1 MSSNASSWSRRKFLA
16 SAGATAAGS
25 ALVGFTAAP
34 GAAASPRAS
43 AAAAGSPISY
53 VDTSESVY
61 DKLTLMSGGRPFFHN
76 GIQFRYDQLKY
87 DRGWTDAQLERV
99 MAMVAQDG
107 FNVVNIPI
115 WWSMVEPSKDVFTW
129 TDIDLCIDW
138 CAKYGLRLEVLWFG
152 SDSDGTSV
160 GQGAR
165 LPSYVANGSYQW
177 VVYQDGSRA
186 TAGGSELLDKTD
198 PRLLARETYVLGQ
211 LMSHLAGYDTTNR
224 LVGVQ
229 VLNEP
234 NVSHVHNYMG
244 PDRSYSSYS
253 NQLWNNGHYTDAD
266 QFRRDVLL
274 DYQTQLGAVV
284 KQSGHSVYTRSN
296 LVGDAWPI
304 TENEALRARGTN
316 TIDFYGNDPYTTDL
330 DRLYNYGTDPF
341 LAQGKNFPMIMENY
355 VGNLASVPQKFS
367 AIAGG
372 APLNF
377 YTAVHPFSGSD
388 DTEALYN
395 YDSNHV
401 VTRKAAT
408 YVIADLNTAL
418 NKISTDLASRK
429 PIDAGGKTLQTYNRK
444 AAASVT
450 STKPVGNYSFT
461 YATTASGLAVAVQR
475 AATEFALVSTQTGTF
490 TLPAGIGS
498 VTSMQTGFY
507 DADDVWVQQGSKS
520 YTVSGS
526 TVVVKL
532 AKNECVR
539 IIVGDGTGDGGDP
552 GLPSGTY
559 KIKNAATGTYLDSD
573 TNGAVV
579 LAPGS
584 TYDDQDWVVTSTA
597 SGSVTIRNARTGR
610 YYLTADATNNAVVWN
625 SGDITDSSLWA
636 PEPVSTGSY
645 RLNNQSSGREYMYAA
660 SGQVKWNTGAT
671 DSSTVWVFEK
681 K

>member
-1 MSSNASSWSRRKFLA
+1 MPPNASSWSRRRFLA
-16 SAGATAAGS
+16 SAGATMAGS

-34 GAAASPRAS
+34 GAAASRRAFT
-43 AAAAGSPISY
+43 AAAGSPISY

-61 DKLTLMSGGRPFFHN
+61 DRLTLMSGGRPFFHN
-76 GIQFRYDQLKY
+76 GIQFRYDKLKY
-87 DRGWTDAQLERV
+87 DHGWTAAQLEPI
-99 MAMVAQDG
+99 MAMIAQDG

-115 WWSMVEPSKDVFTW
+115 WWSMVEPSMNVFKW

-177 VVYQDGSRA
+177 VVYQNGTKPMSGSLA
-186 TAGGSELLDKTD
+186 LLDKTD

-211 LMSHLAGYDTTNR
+211 LMSHIAAYDTTNR

-234 NVSHVHNYMG
+234 NVSHVSNYLG

-253 NQLWNNGHYTDAD
+253 NALWTNVHYTDAGK
-266 QFRRDVLL
+266 FRRDVLL
-274 DYQTQLGAVV
+274 NYQTRLGAVI

-304 TENEALRARGTN
+304 AENEALRAKGTN
-316 TIDFYGNDPYTTDL
+316 SIDFYGNDPYTTDL
-330 DRLYNYGTDPF
+330 DRLYNYGTDSF
-341 LAQGKNFPMIMENY
+341 WAQGKNFPMMMENY
-355 VGNLASVPQKFS
+355 VGNQYSVPQKFS

-372 APLNF
+372 AFLNF
-377 YTAVHPFSGSD
+377 YAAVHPDVGSSD
-388 DTEALYN
+388 NEALYN
-395 YDSNHV
+395 YNSSHV

-408 YVIADLNTAL
+408 YAIADLNTAL

-429 PIDAGGKTLQTYNRK
+429 PIDVGGKTLQTYNRK

-450 STKPVGNYSFT
+450 LPKPVGNYSFT

-490 TLPAGIGS
+490 TLPTGIGS
-498 VTSMQTGFY
+498 VTSMQTGY
-507 DADDVWVQQGSKS
+507 YNADNVWVAQGSKS
-520 YTVSGS
+520 YSTSGS
-526 TVVVKL
+526 SITVNL

-539 IIVGDGTGDGGDP
+539 VIV
-552 GLPSGTY
+552 S
-559 KIKNAATGTYLDSD
+559 
-573 TNGAVV
+573 
-579 LAPGS
+579 
-584 TYDDQDWVVTSTA
+584 
-597 SGSVTIRNARTGR
+597 
-610 YYLTADATNNAVVWN
+610 
-625 SGDITDSSLWA
+625 
-636 PEPVSTGSY
+636 
-645 RLNNQSSGREYMYAA
+645 
-660 SGQVKWNTGAT
+660 
-671 DSSTVWVFEK
+671 
-681 K
+681 